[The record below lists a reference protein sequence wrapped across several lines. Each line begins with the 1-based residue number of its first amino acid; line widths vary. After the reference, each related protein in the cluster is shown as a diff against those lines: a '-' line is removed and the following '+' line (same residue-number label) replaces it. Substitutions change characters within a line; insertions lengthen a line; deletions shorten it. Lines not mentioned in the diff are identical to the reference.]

1 MDKITRQSRNLALA
15 MCLGDGYINKN
26 YPYLSIRHCE
36 KQLEYL
42 EWKRKLLKKYG
53 FCCSEIYHVDNN
65 GYGAYEFRTKKHKS
79 LISVRNCLY
88 KNDIKTFSI
97 KALNRI
103 DELGLAIW
111 YMDDG
116 SISTTKKKSVLTIC
130 TCISKEENQII
141 IDFIEKRFGVKFG
154 QRKMKNHYAL
164 ICGTIE
170 ARKFVKIV
178 SPYVNEVECMKYK
191 LNVKPL
197 SIKSVA

>member
-1 MDKITRQSRNLALA
+1 MDKITKKSRNLALA

-26 YPYLSIRHCE
+26 HPYLLIRHCE

-53 FCCSEIYHVDNN
+53 FNCSEIHHVSNN
-65 GYGAYEFRTKKHKS
+65 GYGAYEFRTKSHKS

-88 KNDIKTFSI
+88 RNNIKTFSQ
-97 KALNRI
+97 KVLNRI
-103 DELGLAIW
+103 DELGLSIW

-116 SISTTKKKSVLTIC
+116 SITTTKNKSVLTIS

-141 IDFIEKRFGVKFG
+141 IDFIEKRFNVKFG

-164 ICGTIE
+164 ICGTKE
-170 ARKFVKIV
+170 ARKFINIV
-178 SPYVNEVECMKYK
+178 SPYINEIECMQYK

-197 SIKSVA
+197 SYKV